1 MVERRINKVEAS
13 AATKAPSVLAGT
25 SVEPM

>member
-1 MVERRINKVEAS
+1 VRRINKVEAS
-13 AATKAPSVLAGT
+13 AATNAPSVLAGT